1 MLFGMSGTARSAW
14 IGAKGVDVM
23 LQAGLTLRY
32 VQCSVSLHGSC
43 PPTALTWNCLNFTGS
58 VSASKCAT
66 STMSITLWDLKQATY
81 EEDVTVLTEL
91 TYTFKVYSRFT
102 QLTSAPVQSQSTN
115 LLRRG
120 LEQYCCLQAVK
131 ELGQLICMAN
141 LKALNLS
148 FNLLSNIH
156 GIQALQQLQ
165 HIDIS
170 HNRLSSLEAIR
181 PCTGL
186 TYLNAG
192 CNEISGTG
200 ALEALTALKMLALH
214 DNAISKPSAVMLLT
228 SLTGLQRLTLANNPV
243 CGQQNWQQATIALLP
258 GLQALDNSPV
268 GSSDHADAALC
279 AHLWQQAAAAGDMDY
294 GSQRV
299 STSGSK
305 PGASAIS
312 SIGQMSR
319 GCSAIKGHAQREPGP
334 GPRDRIQTSSIQVSR
349 AAMLWTQAA
358 TAAAAV
364 PSACHAWDLQGTD
377 RGCPLATVIESTNRY
392 CSSQQPAASR
402 GVTSSSDCPVC
413 LSIKLFSFWL

>member
-91 TYTFKVYSRFT
+91 TYTFK
-102 QLTSAPVQSQSTN
+102 
-115 LLRRG
+115 
-120 LEQYCCLQAVK
+120 AVK